1 MSSLRFQI
9 NSQNLDLINILAQL
23 GYKNGQSELDKDR
36 FFRFLQIINED
47 ISRNQSDYIF
57 NKTDFDENGTISIN
71 EIQKIMNQNNISL
84 STVNKKVP
92 GFNKNGDG
100 T

>member
-57 NKTDFDENGTISIN
+57 NKTDFDKNGTISIN